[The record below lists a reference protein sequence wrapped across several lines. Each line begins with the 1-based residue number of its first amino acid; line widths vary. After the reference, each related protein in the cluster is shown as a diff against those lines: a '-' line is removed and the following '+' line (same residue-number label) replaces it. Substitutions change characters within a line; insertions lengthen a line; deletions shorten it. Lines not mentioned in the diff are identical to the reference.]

1 MPTNQGRLFPV
12 QEEAVN
18 KVEVAPK
25 EKVPTKENVDRK
37 PILAPVAVEKTAI
50 CNVNI
55 RKEPSLSSFI
65 IRVLE
70 KGEKIKILED
80 QGEWSKTFEG
90 YYIMSQYLH

>member
-12 QEEAVN
+12 QEEATN
-18 KVEVAPK
+18 EVAIAPK
-25 EKVPTKENVDRK
+25 EKVPAKEKMVRK
-37 PILAPVAVEKTAI
+37 PIPEPVAVEKTAT

-55 RKEPSLSSFI
+55 RKQPSLSSFI
-65 IRVLE
+65 IRVLKE
-70 KGEKIKILED
+70 GEKIKILEE

>member
-1 MPTNQGRLFPV
+1 MSINQDRLFPK

-18 KVEVAPK
+18 KVEIAPK
-25 EKVPTKENVDRK
+25 EKVPAKEKMVRK
-37 PILAPVAVEKTAI
+37 PIPEPVAVEKTAT

-55 RKEPSLSSFI
+55 RKQPSLSSFI
-65 IRVLE
+65 IRVLKE
-70 KGEKIKILED
+70 GEKIKILEE

>member
-25 EKVPTKENVDRK
+25 EKVPAKENVVRK
-37 PILAPVAVEKTAI
+37 PVPAPVVVEKTAT

-55 RKEPSLSSFI
+55 RKEPSLSAEI
-65 IRVLE
+65 LRVLM
-70 KGEKIKILED
+70 KDEKIMVLES
-80 QGEWSKTFEG
+80 QGEWSKVQQG
-90 YYIMSQYLH
+90 YIMSQYLH

>member
-1 MPTNQGRLFPV
+1 MPINQDRLFPT

-18 KVEVAPK
+18 KVEIAPK
-25 EKVPTKENVDRK
+25 EKVQVKEKMFRK
-37 PILAPVAVEKTAI
+37 PISEPVAVEKTAT

-55 RKEPSLSSFI
+55 RKQPSLSSFI
-65 IRVLE
+65 IRVLN